1 VLICAGVVV
10 DLRWLGDVVMVNWP
24 KHNESIRED
33 ELYLFGYCL
42 FKWPNSPYQ
51 TRSESAY
58 SDVTSQLNERFKS
71 KFGTYLA
78 GGVRRYIQLC
88 SSDSNYMWKA
98 KNQKR
103 FHHFKEMVEGNTD
116 RTHHGWR

>member
-1 VLICAGVVV
+1 
-10 DLRWLGDVVMVNWP
+10 MVNWP

-51 TRSESAY
+51 TRPESAY
-58 SDVTSQLNERFKS
+58 SDLTKQLTDRFKS
-71 KFGTYLA
+71 KFGEYSPSA
-78 GGVRRYIQLC
+78 VRLFIQKC
-88 SSDSNYMWKA
+88 DSNPNYMWKA

-103 FHHFKEMVEGNTD
+103 FHHFKDEIKRYSDNRRRNFGGDPERPKDIPLYRKGV
-116 RTHHGWR
+116 